1 MKKINKNSTSDLI
14 SYLLFMWKY
23 LKDQKLQLWLL
34 SAMIVVFIVTGRL
47 IPIIFG
53 WAIDFGIAEKNMRLI
68 YIFGAALLACNIL
81 RGALSFVTT
90 YGFRYLGQKVLFS
103 MRKELVDHVQK
114 LPMKFFDKTASGR
127 IVTRISNDTRSL
139 GDLFSEGFAG
149 IFINL
154 IEIISIVISLFW
166 VAWPLALLVLVAFP
180 PVLWMSYVLSEQI
193 KKQYIVIKSKLS
205 TINTFTAES
214 IDGIQVIQLY
224 GGEEKT
230 QQHFAKEVEDYKE
243 LQLDA
248 HKLFAKLWPILELFQ
263 VICIILSIAFG
274 MFLMRQ
280 DMLSVGAI
288 SAFILLLQ
296 SFFRPLRYILEKYN
310 QVQNGITSSQRIIGL
325 LQEPQE
331 LQEPQK
337 LQEPQEQPLAVSTA
351 YAGATTDGSNIGRE
365 ISRDIGSGMAKD
377 NDIHSDIEPNQNLTP
392 LLQVKDLSFSYDDK
406 NQVLKNISFEVFQ
419 GQKVALVGRT
429 GSGKTSLVSLL
440 QRFYLPHSHSI
451 LLNGKDI
458 NTISLDELRR
468 SIVVLRQ
475 EEFLFKGDI
484 RTNIQLGNPMASESM
499 LEAVR
504 QQSALSYDL
513 DTVVD
518 EMGANL
524 SAGEK
529 QLVALARVLLFDP
542 EIVILDE
549 ATSHIDSISERKV
562 LKAMDHLLKDRTS
575 IIIAHRLNTVMNSDL
590 VIVLKDGMIVEK
602 GTPSQLIENKGHF
615 SSFYNELL

>member
-1 MKKINKNSTSDLI
+1 
-14 SYLLFMWKY
+14 MWKY

>member
-365 ISRDIGSGMAKD
+365 ISRDIGSGIAKD